1 MLNNTTIVISPVNT
15 LVLDNENILRF
26 NYFMKLSERLKR
38 ARAHAK
44 ISQEELA
51 LRLNASQSLISKIE
65 RGEQEETTLIVKIA
79 KICGVSIDW
88 MDSGEGEMLP
98 VTYRGD
104 ERLETLHKIAQQ
116 LPDYALDEVIRDAIK
131 TTELIARAKSEKN
144 GTEK

>member
-1 MLNNTTIVISPVNT
+1 
-15 LVLDNENILRF
+15 
-26 NYFMKLSERLKR
+26 
-38 ARAHAK
+38 
-44 ISQEELA
+44 
-51 LRLNASQSLISKIE
+51 
-65 RGEQEETTLIVKIA
+65 
-79 KICGVSIDW
+79 

-144 GTEK
+144 GTDK

>member
-65 RGEQEETTLIVKIA
+65 RGEQE
-79 KICGVSIDW
+79 
-88 MDSGEGEMLP
+88 
-98 VTYRGD
+98 
-104 ERLETLHKIAQQ
+104 
-116 LPDYALDEVIRDAIK
+116 
-131 TTELIARAKSEKN
+131 
-144 GTEK
+144 